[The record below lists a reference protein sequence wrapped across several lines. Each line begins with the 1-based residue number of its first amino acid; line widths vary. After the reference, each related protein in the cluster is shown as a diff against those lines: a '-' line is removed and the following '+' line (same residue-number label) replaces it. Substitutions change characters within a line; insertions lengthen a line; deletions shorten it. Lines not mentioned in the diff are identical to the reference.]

1 MMPFNV
7 RHLFWSII
15 CILAFRVLICDAKEV
30 GAALYI
36 SKNCPVTFAVPSDLE
51 LQDIIGWTDPAD
63 KIVCRISV
71 TNRRTNKK
79 SLPEKSFDD
88 VEYLSDVVL
97 YIKNIPLKARLSEM
111 NFVASGGEILYK
123 GEALTSD
130 VEAIVYEDFR
140 IAPIEHYAV
149 EHGDIVCWSADFCK
163 AKRQERSN
171 QSFHRV

>member
-1 MMPFNV
+1 
-7 RHLFWSII
+7 
-15 CILAFRVLICDAKEV
+15 
-30 GAALYI
+30 
-36 SKNCPVTFAVPSDLE
+36 
-51 LQDIIGWTDPAD
+51 
-63 KIVCRISV
+63 
-71 TNRRTNKK
+71 
-79 SLPEKSFDD
+79 
-88 VEYLSDVVL
+88 
-97 YIKNIPLKARLSEM
+97 M

-149 EHGDIVCWSADFCK
+149 EHGDIVCWSANFCK